1 MTNKYHRQ
9 GYRIGGILKL
19 GQKLFAKTAPERK
32 DQVLDEIKKK
42 RINRRNKRSGRKE
55 KILNVID
62 VEGKKKTMKDQS
74 KIMDVDTYTN
84 ISGASDKDIKKKLR
98 AFGYKDK

>member
-19 GQKLFAKTAPERK
+19 GKKLFAKTAPERK
-32 DQVLDEIKKK
+32 DQLLESIKKK
-42 RINRRNKRSGRKE
+42 RSKKLKKRGIETK
-55 KILNVID
+55 D
-62 VEGKKKTMKDQS
+62 VNIKDIEGKTKTIKDES

-84 ISGASDKDIKKKLR
+84 ISKASDKEVKKKLR

>member
-9 GYRIGGILKL
+9 GYRIGGILKI

-32 DQVLDEIKKK
+32 DQLLESIKKK
-42 RINRRNKRSGRKE
+42 RSKKLKKRGIETK
-55 KILNVID
+55 D
-62 VEGKKKTMKDQS
+62 VNIKDIEGKTKTIKDES
-74 KIMDVDTYTN
+74 KTMDVDTYTN
-84 ISGASDKDIKKKLR
+84 ISKASDKEVKKKLR

>member
-19 GQKLFAKTAPERK
+19 GKKLFAKTAPERK
-32 DQVLDEIKKK
+32 DQLLESIKKK
-42 RINRRNKRSGRKE
+42 RSKKLKKRGIETK
-55 KILNVID
+55 D
-62 VEGKKKTMKDQS
+62 VNIKDIEGKTKTIKDES
-74 KIMDVDTYTN
+74 KTMDVDTYTN
-84 ISGASDKDIKKKLR
+84 TSGASDKEVKKKLR

>member
-32 DQVLDEIKKK
+32 DQLLESIKKK
-42 RINRRNKRSGRKE
+42 RGKKLNKRGI
-55 KILNVID
+55 KIKD
-62 VEGKKKTMKDQS
+62 VNIKDIEGKTKTIKDES
-74 KIMDVDTYTN
+74 KTMDVDTYTN
-84 ISGASDKDIKKKLR
+84 ISGASDKDIKKKLK

>member
-19 GQKLFAKTAPERK
+19 GKKLFAKTAPERK
-32 DQVLDEIKKK
+32 DQLLESIKKK
-42 RINRRNKRSGRKE
+42 RSRKLNKRGIKT
-55 KILNVID
+55 KD
-62 VEGKKKTMKDQS
+62 VNIKDIEGKTKTIKDES
-74 KIMDVDTYTN
+74 KTMDVDTYTN
-84 ISGASDKDIKKKLR
+84 ISGASDKDIKKKLK

>member
-9 GYRIGGILKL
+9 GYRIGGILKI

-32 DQVLDEIKKK
+32 DQLLESIKKK
-42 RINRRNKRSGRKE
+42 RSKKLKKRGIETK
-55 KILNVID
+55 D
-62 VEGKKKTMKDQS
+62 VNIKDIEGKTKTIKDES

-84 ISGASDKDIKKKLR
+84 ISGASDKNIKKKLK
-98 AFGYKDK
+98 AFGFKDK

>member
-19 GQKLFAKTAPERK
+19 GPKLFAKTAPERK
-32 DQVLDEIKKK
+32 DQLLESIKKK
-42 RINRRNKRSGRKE
+42 RSKKLKKRGIETK
-55 KILNVID
+55 D
-62 VEGKKKTMKDQS
+62 VNIKDIEGKTKTIKDES
-74 KIMDVDTYTN
+74 KTMDVDTYTN
-84 ISGASDKDIKKKLR
+84 ISKASDEEIKKKLR

>member
-9 GYRIGGILKL
+9 GYRIGRILKL

-42 RINRRNKRSGRKE
+42 RSKKLKKRGIETKDV
-55 KILNVID
+55 NVID

-74 KIMDVDTYTN
+74 KIMDVDTYIN

>member
-9 GYRIGGILKL
+9 GYRIGGILKI

-32 DQVLDEIKKK
+32 DQLLESIKKK
-42 RINRRNKRSGRKE
+42 RSKKLKKRGIETKNV
-55 KILNVID
+55 NVID
-62 VEGKKKTMKDQS
+62 VEGKKKTMKDES

-84 ISGASDKDIKKKLR
+84 ISKASDEEIKKKLR

>member
-19 GQKLFAKTAPERK
+19 GKKLFAKTAPERK
-32 DQVLDEIKKK
+32 DQLLESIKKK
-42 RINRRNKRSGRKE
+42 RSKKLKKRGIGIK
-55 KILNVID
+55 D
-62 VEGKKKTMKDQS
+62 VNIKDIEGKTKTIIDDS
-74 KIMDVDTYTN
+74 ISMDVDTYTN
-84 ISGASDKDIKKKLR
+84 ISGASDKNIKKKLK

>member
-19 GQKLFAKTAPERK
+19 GKKL
-32 DQVLDEIKKK
+32 
-42 RINRRNKRSGRKE
+42 NKRGI
-55 KILNVID
+55 KIKD
-62 VEGKKKTMKDQS
+62 VNIKDIEGKTKTIKDES
-74 KIMDVDTYTN
+74 KTMDVDTYTN
-84 ISGASDKDIKKKLR
+84 ISKASDEEIKKKLR

>member
-9 GYRIGGILKL
+9 SYRIGGILKI

-32 DQVLDEIKKK
+32 DQLLESIKKK
-42 RINRRNKRSGRKE
+42 RSKKLKKRGIETK
-55 KILNVID
+55 D
-62 VEGKKKTMKDQS
+62 VNIKDIEGKTKTIKDES

-84 ISGASDKDIKKKLR
+84 ISKASDKDVKKKLK
-98 AFGYKDK
+98 AFGFKGK

>member
-9 GYRIGGILKL
+9 GYRIGGILKI

-32 DQVLDEIKKK
+32 DQLLESIKKK
-42 RINRRNKRSGRKE
+42 RSKKLKKRGIGTK
-55 KILNVID
+55 D
-62 VEGKKKTMKDQS
+62 VNIKDIEGKTKTIKDES
-74 KIMDVDTYTN
+74 KTMDVDTYTN
-84 ISGASDKDIKKKLR
+84 ISKASDKEIKKKLR

>member
-19 GQKLFAKTAPERK
+19 GKKLFAKTAPERK
-32 DQVLDEIKKK
+32 DQLLESIKKK
-42 RINRRNKRSGRKE
+42 RSKKLKKRGIETK
-55 KILNVID
+55 D
-62 VEGKKKTMKDQS
+62 VNIKDIEGKTKTIKDES

-84 ISGASDKDIKKKLR
+84 ISKASDKDVKKKLK
-98 AFGYKDK
+98 AFGYEDK

>member
-32 DQVLDEIKKK
+32 DQLLESIKKK
-42 RINRRNKRSGRKE
+42 RSKKLKKRGIETKNV
-55 KILNVID
+55 NVID
-62 VEGKKKTMKDQS
+62 VEGKKKTMKDES

-84 ISGASDKDIKKKLR
+84 ISGASDKEVKKKLK
-98 AFGYKDK
+98 AFGFKDK

>member
-32 DQVLDEIKKK
+32 DQLLESIKKK
-42 RINRRNKRSGRKE
+42 RSKKLKKRGIETKDLII
-55 KILNVID
+55 KDI
-62 VEGKKKTMKDQS
+62 EGKTKTIKDES
-74 KIMDVDTYTN
+74 KTMDVDTYTN
-84 ISGASDKDIKKKLR
+84 ISKASDEEVKKKLR

>member
-9 GYRIGGILKL
+9 GYRIGGILKI

-32 DQVLDEIKKK
+32 DQLLESIKKK

-74 KIMDVDTYTN
+74 KIMDVDTYIN

>member
-32 DQVLDEIKKK
+32 DQLLESIKKK
-42 RINRRNKRSGRKE
+42 RSKKLKKRGIKT
-55 KILNVID
+55 KD
-62 VEGKKKTMKDQS
+62 VNIKDIEGKTKTIKDES
-74 KIMDVDTYTN
+74 KTMDVDTYTN
-84 ISGASDKDIKKKLR
+84 ISKASDKEVKKKLR

>member
-32 DQVLDEIKKK
+32 DQLLESIKKK
-42 RINRRNKRSGRKE
+42 RSKKLKKRGIETKNV
-55 KILNVID
+55 NVID
-62 VEGKKKTMKDQS
+62 VEGKKKTMKDES
-74 KIMDVDTYTN
+74 KIMDVDTYTD
-84 ISGASDKDIKKKLR
+84 ISKASDKEVKKKLK
-98 AFGYKDK
+98 AFGFKDK

>member
-32 DQVLDEIKKK
+32 DQLLESIKKK
-42 RINRRNKRSGRKE
+42 RSKKLKKRGIGTKDVNIND
-55 KILNVID
+55 I
-62 VEGKKKTMKDQS
+62 EGKTKTIKDES
-74 KIMDVDTYTN
+74 KTMDVDTYTN
-84 ISGASDKDIKKKLR
+84 ISGASDKDIKKKLK

>member
-19 GQKLFAKTAPERK
+19 GKKLFAKTAPERK
-32 DQVLDEIKKK
+32 DQLLESIKKK
-42 RINRRNKRSGRKE
+42 RNKKLKKRGIETK
-55 KILNVID
+55 D
-62 VEGKKKTMKDQS
+62 VNIKDIEGKTKTIKDES
-74 KIMDVDTYTN
+74 KTMDVDTYTN
-84 ISGASDKDIKKKLR
+84 ISGASDKEVKKKLR